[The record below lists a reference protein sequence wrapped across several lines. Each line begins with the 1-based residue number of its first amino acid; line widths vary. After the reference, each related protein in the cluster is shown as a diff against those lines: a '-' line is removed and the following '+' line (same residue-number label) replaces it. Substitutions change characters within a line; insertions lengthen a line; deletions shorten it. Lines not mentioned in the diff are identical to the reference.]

1 MSGVRAAEHRRTLMF
16 LVLGVA
22 RAEEVLLENVIWQ
35 RAEELESHLAQVDD
49 IVFRPRLDRV
59 EVEPRSAGAAR
70 ACPDIW
76 GSNALTVDL
85 GGDLRVWT

>member
-1 MSGVRAAEHRRTLMF
+1 MF
-16 LVLGVA
+16 LVRGVA
-22 RAEEVLLENVIWQ
+22 CAEEELLVDVVWQ
-35 RAEELESHLAQVDD
+35 FEEDVAAHLAQLDD

>member
-1 MSGVRAAEHRRTLMF
+1 MF

-59 EVEPRSAGAAR
+59 EVKPRSAGAAR
-70 ACPDIW
+70 ICPDMGLEGINSRF
-76 GSNALTVDL
+76 GRRSASL
-85 GGDLRVWT
+85 DLRLVRCR